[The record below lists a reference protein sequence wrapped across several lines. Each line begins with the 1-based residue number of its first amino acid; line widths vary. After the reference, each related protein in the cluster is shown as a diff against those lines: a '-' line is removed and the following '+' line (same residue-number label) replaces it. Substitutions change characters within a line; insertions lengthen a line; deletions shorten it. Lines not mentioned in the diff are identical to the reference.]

1 MTIAAVCLLRVDRA
15 IGNQGE
21 LLMMMRTVVVVGTLL
36 LGVGAV
42 VAQQDPVTQAQNIM
56 KANGKNLGGVLSPM
70 FKGEKPYDQAAVDAA
85 LTQLDDTAKKLPT
98 LFPASLKGAKWEGD
112 YSPSPKIWEDKA
124 GFDGHIASFAK
135 VVSEAKAKIKD
146 LDSLK
151 ATYPAIGKECGGCH
165 ETFRIKKG

>member
-1 MTIAAVCLLRVDRA
+1 
-15 IGNQGE
+15 
-21 LLMMMRTVVVVGTLL
+21 MRTVVAVVGTLL

-42 VAQQDPVTQAQNIM
+42 VAQQDLVTQAQNVM

-98 LFPASLKGAKWEGD
+98 LFPASVKDAKWEGD
-112 YSPSPKIWEDKA
+112 FSPSPKIWEDKA
-124 GFDGHIASFAK
+124 GFDAKVASFAK

-146 LDSLK
+146 MDSLK
-151 ATYPAIGKECGGCH
+151 ANFPAIGKECGGCH
-165 ETFRIKKG
+165 ETFRVKKG